1 MTTIIGLKLGD
12 RCNNSCDLQG
22 ILTEFGCSI
31 RTRLGLH
38 PITSECCY
46 PYGIILLEVVDDVKA
61 KELEV
66 KLCEIENIEIQ
77 RMIFS

>member
-1 MTTIIGLKLGD
+1 MTTIIGLKLCD
-12 RCNNSCDLQG
+12 RHSSAHKLQE

-38 PITSECCY
+38 PVHSEVCY
-46 PYGIILLEVVDDVKA
+46 PYGIILLEIIDDEKA

-66 KLCEIENIEIQ
+66 RLYEIGEVEIQ
-77 RMIFS
+77 RMVFQ